1 MSEIERLALLK
12 QKHTEMFHKTAED
25 SGLKGEELKAYKL
38 GLADG
43 ILLTTRIINDLSKI
57 EDEIN

>member
-1 MSEIERLALLK
+1 MSEAEKLSQLK

-43 ILLTTRIINDLSKI
+43 ILLTTRIINDLNK
-57 EDEIN
+57 EQ

>member
-1 MSEIERLALLK
+1 MNQTEKLSQLK

-25 SGLKGEELKAYKL
+25 SGLTGEELKAYKL

-43 ILLTTRIINDLSKI
+43 ILLTTRIINELNQL
-57 EDEIN
+57 EENGE

>member
-1 MSEIERLALLK
+1 MSEDKIKMLK
-12 QKHTEMFHKTAED
+12 EKHTEMFHKTAEN

-43 ILLTTRIINDLSKI
+43 ILLTTRIINDLDKI
-57 EDEIN
+57 ENETN

>member
-1 MSEIERLALLK
+1 MSEAKKLSQLK
-12 QKHTEMFHKTAED
+12 QKHTELFHKTAEG

-43 ILLTTRIINDLSKI
+43 ILLTTRIINDLNK
-57 EDEIN
+57 EQ

>member
-1 MSEIERLALLK
+1 MSEAEKLSQLK
-12 QKHTEMFHKTAED
+12 QKHTELFHKTAED

-43 ILLTTRIINDLSKI
+43 ILLTTRIINDLNK
-57 EDEIN
+57 EQ